1 MNGVLVKSYPAPA
14 VNYGAACRY
23 AGGKKG
29 DAALESALEECYAG
43 LSGGLC
49 YRVCYTELAL
59 QKRGELL
66 DLSFAKNPSEDLKK
80 MLDGCERILLF
91 AATVGQAP
99 DRMILRHMRLSPYKT
114 LLFQAAGSERVEALC
129 DLFCADMAR
138 EYGKKGF
145 GLTPRFSPGY
155 GDLPLSLQREVFAA
169 LMPERHLGVTLNESL
184 LMSPSKSVTAIIGL
198 RLKS

>member
-1 MNGVLVKSYPAPA
+1 MNGVLVKSYPPPA
-14 VNYGAACRY
+14 VNYGEACRY

-43 LSGGLC
+43 LLRGLC

-66 DLSFAKNPSEDLKK
+66 DLSFAQTTSADLKK

-145 GLTPRFSPGY
+145 ELTPRFSPGY

>member
-14 VNYGAACRY
+14 VNYGEACRY
-23 AGGKKG
+23 AGGKRG
-29 DAALESALEECYAG
+29 DAALESALEECYAR

-66 DLSFAKNPSEDLKK
+66 DLSFAKTTSEDLKK

-99 DRMILRHMRLSPYKT
+99 DRMILRHMRLSPYKA

-138 EYGKKGF
+138 EYDEKGF

-169 LMPERHLGVTLNESL
+169 LMPERHLGLTLGESL

>member
-1 MNGVLVKSYPAPA
+1 MRAEKRGMPPLKALLKSATPGFREGFAIGCA
-14 VNYGAACRY
+14 IQS
-23 AGGKKG
+23 
-29 DAALESALEECYAG
+29 L
-43 LSGGLC
+43 LC
-49 YRVCYTELAL
+49 K
-59 QKRGELL
+59 KRGELL
-66 DLSFAKNPSEDLKK
+66 DLSFAQTTSADLKK